1 MENLDCFAYGSAT
14 DSGCK
19 ALIKRECDKCK
30 FYKTDV
36 QLKEEAKQADAR
48 IKRLYGTSLKIF
60 LKLKR
65 SVQK

>member
-1 MENLDCFAYGSAT
+1 MEKHDCFAYYL
-14 DSGCK
+14 DGCK
-19 ALIKRECDKCK
+19 ALNIFVCRSGKCP
-30 FYKTDV
+30 FYKTDA

-48 IKRLYGTSLKIF
+48 IKRLYGTSLKNF

>member
-1 MENLDCFAYGSAT
+1 MEKLNCFAYGSAT

-30 FYKTDV
+30 FYKTDA

-48 IKRLYGTSLKIF
+48 IKRLYGTSLKNF

>member
-1 MENLDCFAYGSAT
+1 MENRDCFAYCL
-14 DSGCK
+14 DSYK
-19 ALIKRECDKCK
+19 ALDTLVCQSGQCP

-36 QLKEEAKQADAR
+36 QLKEEAEQADAR
-48 IKRLYGTSLKIF
+48 IKRLYGTSLKNF

>member
-1 MENLDCFAYGSAT
+1 MERRNCFAYGSAT

-19 ALIKRECDKCK
+19 ALIRRECDKCK
-30 FYKTDV
+30 FYKTDA

-48 IKRLYGTSLKIF
+48 IKRLYGTSLKNF